1 MLVMREGETRALRRP
16 GNDEQTR
23 TAMQRV
29 SPSRG
34 SKNLCLENQS
44 ASREL
49 KILRLT
55 GRVVFIS
62 QLGAEGRAKIA
73 WGFSR

>member
-49 KILRLT
+49 KILRVT
-55 GRVVFIS
+55 GVVFIS